1 VTTADGLHDLERSLM
16 RSLNAALAAND
27 GARFHDLLDQLLRA
41 RESTI
46 QSDVVRISS
55 QLQEALSRFRM
66 DSRIA
71 SLAEKDMPDA
81 RQRLDH
87 VVELTEKAAH
97 HTLDLIERSV
107 PLADSTARRAAE
119 LTKTAV
125 PDVAA
130 LSAFLATAR
139 ENCESVRTNLTEV
152 MLAQGFQ
159 DITGQIIR
167 GVHKLI
173 GEVEAVLD
181 DLMAVHGIPREV
193 VENVVADRLKLEG
206 PAVPGVTRNAVTA
219 QSDIDDLMA
228 GLGL

>member
-1 VTTADGLHDLERSLM
+1 M

-27 GARFHDLLDQLLRA
+27 GARFHELLDQLLRS
-41 RESTI
+41 RESLI
-46 QSDVVRISS
+46 QADVVRISGA
-55 QLQEALSRFRM
+55 LQEALSRFRM

-71 SLAEKDMPDA
+71 ALAEKDMPDA

-107 PLADSTARRAAE
+107 PLADATARHAAE
-119 LTKTAV
+119 LTRDGAT
-125 PDVAA
+125 DVASLA
-130 LSAFLATAR
+130 AFLVTAR
-139 ENCESVRTNLTEV
+139 ENCEAVRTNLTEV

-193 VENVVADRLKLEG
+193 VESTAADRVKLEG
-206 PAVPGVTRNAVTA
+206 PAVPGVTKNAVTDQNA
-219 QSDIDDLMA
+219 IDDLMA

>member
-1 VTTADGLHDLERSLM
+1 M

-27 GARFHDLLDQLLRA
+27 GARFNDLLDQLLRS
-41 RESTI
+41 RESNI
-46 QSDVVRISS
+46 QADVVRISS
-55 QLQEALSRFRM
+55 ALQEALSRFRM

-81 RQRLDH
+81 RERLDH

-97 HTLDLIERSV
+97 RTLDLIERSV
-107 PLADSTARRAAE
+107 PLAEATARRADELARSGGAGGASLAE
-119 LTKTAV
+119 
-125 PDVAA
+125 
-130 LSAFLATAR
+130 FLATAR
-139 ENCESVRTNLTEV
+139 DNCDAVRANLTEV

-173 GEVEAVLD
+173 GEVETVLD
-181 DLMAVHGIPREV
+181 DLMNVHGIPREV
-193 VENVVADRLKLEG
+193 VENAVADRLKLEG
-206 PAVPGVTRNAVTA
+206 PAIPGITKNAVTD

-228 GLGL
+228 GLGI